1 MSRGMI
7 SAPQPEAVEA
17 GALCLRHGGNA
28 IDAAITCAL
37 VETVVDP
44 QMCGV
49 AGFGTMQIY
58 LPKRGFH
65 GFIDFH
71 TTAPAAA
78 RPDMWQHLIE
88 GEARDGFGF
97 FLKGRV
103 NEVGYQSIMTPGS
116 LKAFY
121 EAIVEFGT
129 MDWVDVVAPAISEA
143 DRGFVVRPR
152 VHEFWTKYHDYGR
165 VPAVDKLGHTESGR
179 RIYFHPDGT
188 LKRPG
193 DRIENPDMARSL
205 RRIADGGE
213 AVFYRGDMAE
223 EMIADIQANG
233 GLLADGDLANYAT
246 VRTEPLWG
254 EYRGH
259 RIATGRPPGG
269 GLLLIEM
276 LNILEHFDLAAMG
289 HNTPEY
295 IRTVSEAMKI
305 ATADKDRHVGDP
317 DFVDIPVARLTGKDH
332 AARCAEGIRRGDKA
346 HVARIDP
353 MDESRDTTHISV
365 IDREGNAVSMT
376 HSLGMPS
383 GVITEGLGFMYNGCM
398 AVFDPRPGMAGSI
411 APGKRRFTAMCPTI
425 VFRGDAP
432 RIVVGAPGGTFITM
446 GVLQAIL
453 NVVDFGMT
461 MQEAVSAPRF
471 TCNSDTIDVAN
482 RIPRYIE
489 ESLNQMGYP
498 TARSHQ
504 SYAFAG
510 VHGIVVQPDG
520 TLQGGADPGRDG
532 MALEA

>member
-1 MSRGMI
+1 MI

-17 GALCLRHGGNA
+17 GALCLRRGGNA
-28 IDAAITCAL
+28 VDAAIVCAL

-49 AGFGTMQIY
+49 AGFGTMQVY
-58 LPKRGFH
+58 LQKRGFH
-65 GFIDFH
+65 GFIDYH

-78 RPDMWQHLIE
+78 RADMWEDLIE

-116 LKAFY
+116 LKAY
-121 EAIVEFGT
+121 HEAVAEYGT
-129 MDWVDVVAPAISEA
+129 MDWADIVAPAVAEA

-152 VHEFWTKYHDYGR
+152 VHEYWTKYHDFGR
-165 VPAVDKLGHTESGR
+165 VPTVEKLACTDSGR
-179 RIYFHPDGT
+179 RIYFDADGT

-193 DRIENPDMARSL
+193 DRVENPDMARSL
-205 RRIADGGE
+205 RRIAEGGE
-213 AVFYRGDMAE
+213 AVFYRGEMAHE
-223 EMIADIQANG
+223 IIADIEANG
-233 GLLADGDLANYAT
+233 GLLTRDDLANYAT
-246 VRTEPLWG
+246 VRAEPLWG

-259 RIATGRPPGG
+259 RVATNQPPGG
-269 GLLLIEM
+269 GLLLVEM

-305 ATADKDRHVGDP
+305 ATVDKDRHVGDP
-317 DFVDIPVARLTGKDH
+317 AFVDIPIDRLTGSDYAASCAH
-332 AARCAEGIRRGDKA
+332 AIRRGDKA
-346 HVARIDP
+346 HVARIEGLE
-353 MDESRDTTHISV
+353 ESRDTTHISV
-365 IDREGNAVSMT
+365 IDGDGNAVTMT
-376 HSLGMPS
+376 HSLGSPS

-398 AVFDPRPGMAGSI
+398 AVFDPRPGKAGSV
-411 APGKRRFTAMCPTI
+411 APGKRRFTAMSPTI
-425 VFRGDAP
+425 VFRGDEP
-432 RIVVGAPGGTFITM
+432 RIVIGAPGGTFITM

-453 NVVDFGMT
+453 NVIDFGMT

-498 TARSHQ
+498 TARSHV
-504 SYAFAG
+504 SYAFSG
-510 VHGIVVQPDG
+510 VHGIVVKPDG

-532 MALEA
+532 MALAG

>member
-17 GALCLRHGGNA
+17 GALCLRRGGNA
-28 IDAAITCAL
+28 VDAAITCAL

-49 AGFGTMQIY
+49 AGFGAMQIY
-58 LPKRGFH
+58 MPRRGHH

-71 TTAPAAA
+71 ATAPATA
-78 RPDMWQHLIE
+78 RPDMWQDLIE
-88 GEARDGFGF
+88 AEARDGFGF
-97 FLKGRV
+97 FLEGRV

-116 LKAFY
+116 LKAFH
-121 EAIVEFGT
+121 EAVAEYGT
-129 MDWVDVVAPAISEA
+129 LDWADIVAPAVQEA
-143 DRGFVVRPR
+143 DRGFAVRPR
-152 VHEFWTKYHDYGR
+152 VHEFWTKHHDFGR
-165 VPAVDKLGHTESGR
+165 VPTVDKLGYTAAGR
-179 RIYFHPDGT
+179 RIYFQPDGT
-188 LKRPG
+188 LKRAG
-193 DRIENPDMARSL
+193 DRIDNPDMARSL
-205 RRIADGGE
+205 RRIAEGGE

-223 EMIADIQANG
+223 EMIADIAANG
-233 GLLADGDLANYAT
+233 GLLTRDDLADYAT
-246 VRTEPLWG
+246 VRADPLWG

-259 RIATGRPPGG
+259 RIATSQPPGG
-269 GLLLIEM
+269 GLLLVEM

-295 IRTVSEAMKI
+295 VRTVAEAMKI
-305 ATADKDRHVGDP
+305 ATIDKDRHVGDP
-317 DFVDIPVARLTGKDH
+317 AFVDIPVGRLSGRDY
-332 AARCAEGIRRGDKA
+332 AASCADAIRRGDKA

-353 MDESRDTTHISV
+353 TEESRDTTHISV
-365 IDREGNAVSMT
+365 IDGDGNAVTMT

-398 AVFDPRPGMAGSI
+398 AVFDPRPGKAGSI
-411 APGKRRFTAMCPTI
+411 APGKRRFTAMSPTI

-453 NVVDFGMT
+453 NVIDFGMT

-482 RIPRYIE
+482 RIPRYVE
-489 ESLNQMGYP
+489 QSLNQMGYP
-498 TARSHQ
+498 TARSHL

-510 VHGIVVQPDG
+510 VHGIVVRPDG
-520 TLQGGADPGRDG
+520 TLEGGADPGRDG